1 VNPKVMVVCGTRP
14 DAIKVAPVVLRLKE
28 SRDID
33 TMLLVSGQHREMLTQ
48 ALQDF
53 GIAPDFDL
61 QVMRHGQTLAY
72 ITSATLTALDESLEQ
87 SQPDMVVAQGDTT
100 TTFVAALAAFYRSIP
115 FAHIEAGLRT
125 ETIDSPFPEEF
136 NRRATAQIAKIHFAP
151 TKLALENLL
160 AERINRNDIVL
171 SGNTSIDAIQGVAAG
186 VDSANV
192 GRVGRTILVTTHRRE
207 NWGEP
212 QRRICHAIKELIDR
226 FPDINVVLP
235 MHRNEAVRDVLRSE
249 LSNVDRVEL
258 IEPPGYK
265 EFAGYMRSA
274 YLILSDSGGVQEEAP
289 ALGIPVLVLRNE
301 TERPEGI
308 DAGNALL
315 VGTDPQRII
324 MEASLLLTD
333 SKRYAAMSR
342 ASNPYGDG
350 LAAQR
355 IVSAIRKWFGL
366 PFDAIPEFRG

>member
-1 VNPKVMVVCGTRP
+1 MKPKVMIVCGTRP
-14 DAIKVAPVVLRLKE
+14 DAIKVAPVVIKLKE
-28 SRDID
+28 ANDIN
-33 TMLLVSGQHREMLTQ
+33 TTLIVSGQHREMLLQ

-53 GIAPDFDL
+53 GITPDEDL
-61 QVMRHGQTLAY
+61 QVMKPGQTLAY
-72 ITSATLTALDESLEQ
+72 ITSSVLSALDESLQ
-87 SQPDMVVAQGDTT
+87 QHQPDMVVAQGDTT

-136 NRRATAQIAKIHFAP
+136 NRRATAQIARLHFAP
-151 TKLALENLL
+151 TKLALDNLL
-160 AERINRNDIVL
+160 AERIDRNDIVL
-171 SGNTSIDAIQGVAAG
+171 CGNTSIDAIQSVARLRESFHQKG
-186 VDSANV
+186 SN
-192 GRVGRTILVTTHRRE
+192 RMILVTTHRRE

-212 QRRICHAIKELIDR
+212 QRRICNAIKTLINR
-226 FPDINVVLP
+226 FHDVTVLLP
-235 MHRNEAVRDVLRSE
+235 MHKNEAVRSVLREE
-249 LSNVDRVEL
+249 LGNIDRVTL

-265 EFAGYMRSA
+265 EFAGYMKSSF
-274 YLILSDSGGVQEEAP
+274 LILTDSGGIQEEAP
-289 ALGIPVLVLRNE
+289 ALGVPVLVLRDE

-315 VGTDPQRII
+315 VGTDPQKIVR
-324 MEASLLLTD
+324 EASSLLTD
-333 SKRYAAMSR
+333 STRYAAMSR

-366 PFDAIPEFRG
+366 PFEAIQEFRG